1 MSFADNTVMTKI
13 ILTPAQ
19 RKVHRAEA
27 HHLDPVV
34 MIGNDGLSAAVTK
47 EVNASLNAHGLIKI
61 RVLGDDRV
69 AREEMFQT
77 LAEKLSAA
85 PIQHIGKLLV
95 LWRPKPEIKKVRSE
109 DEDRMPGPRDFKVL
123 KYSTLGGQRPEVKM
137 LRVLGNQRLTQGGK
151 VKRAKPKQTSIK
163 KRSQT

>member
-1 MSFADNTVMTKI
+1 MSQI

-34 MIGNDGLSAAVTK
+34 MVGGDGLTPAVIK
-47 EVNASLNAHGLIKI
+47 EADASLNAHGLIKI
-61 RVLGDDRV
+61 RVFSDDRA
-69 AREEMFQT
+69 AREAMFIA
-77 LAEKLSAA
+77 LADQLSAA

-95 LWRPKPEIKKVRSE
+95 LWRPMPEREKTV
-109 DEDRMPGPRDFKVL
+109 DEDRMPGPRDVKVL
-123 KYSTLGGQRPEVKM
+123 KYSKRAGQRPEVKT
-137 LRVLGNQRLTQGGK
+137 LRVLGNQRLTAGGN
-151 VKRAKPKQTSIK
+151 VRRAKPKPKVSLK